1 MGNMN
6 EPLFDLD
13 QRDVQLEVNSYQPG
27 LGLAWRQLFPLKFT
41 PKFDLKGIEGD
52 EGIPVS
58 ADRVAFS
65 VSAPLK
71 TRKKV
76 GTWNG
81 ELHKISIGR
90 IKDEKA
96 VNNYRDLQAIAAA
109 NPTDSSTA
117 QYLVDMVFN
126 DIKFCNDGMDY
137 RVEAD
142 SMRIGSSGQLA
153 LSQTFDGDKASE
165 DTINFNVPDNQFIGA
180 KVPWDDAENADGIGD
195 IVGGQKLIAKK
206 GVQKPMFAI
215 MDQVGFDYLSTQTKT
230 ARRIASAFVKATG
243 LDTTTEVDI
252 DGINTYMRKH
262 NYPQILVIDPYVTI
276 EDKDGKQHTEK
287 PWNVNVVTLSPTAQL
302 GWTYYKPVPI
312 VNGTAAVQTQ
322 GPYYKITIS
331 SDVDPLQEKT
341 TGEAYVQPGLIN
353 RASLV
358 FLNTRKTTW
367 SNGAS

>member
-1 MGNMN
+1 MGNMYK
-6 EPLFDLD
+6 PLFDLD

-27 LGLAWRQLFPLKFT
+27 LGLAWRQLFPLKYT

-96 VNNYRDLQAIAAA
+96 INNYRDLKAIAAA
-109 NPTDSSTA
+109 NPTDVATA
-117 QYLVDMVFN
+117 QYLVDMVFD

-153 LSQTFDGDKASE
+153 MSKTFDGEMASE
-165 DTINFNVPDNQFIGA
+165 DTINFNVPTDQFVGA
-180 KVPWDDAENADGIGD
+180 NTIWSNSATADGLGD
-195 IVGGQKLIAKK
+195 IIAAQKQIAKK

-215 MDQVGFDYLSTQTKT
+215 MDQVAFDYLSSQTKT
-230 ARRIASAFVKATG
+230 ATRIASALAKATG
-243 LDTTTEVDI
+243 LDVTTEVDI
-252 DGINTYMRKH
+252 DGINAYMRKH

-276 EDKDGKQHTEK
+276 EDKDGKKHTEK
-287 PWNVNVVTLSPTAQL
+287 PWNTNVVTLTPTAQL

-322 GPYYKITIS
+322 GTYYKITVS
-331 SDVDPLQEKT
+331 SDVDPMQEKT
-341 TGEAYVQPGLIN
+341 IGEAYVQPALIN

-358 FLNTRKTTW
+358 FLNTLKTTW
-367 SNGAS
+367 NGGAS